1 MEKDR
6 NQRYAESLERTA
18 QNNHRYL
25 KEAVGDFR
33 EMCLRVTPERAP
45 AFMPGSRRV
54 DTLP

>member
-6 NQRYAESLERTA
+6 NQRYAESLERTV
-18 QNNHRYL
+18 QNNHHYL
-25 KEAVGDFR
+25 KEAVEDFR